1 MVYLVKLLHIPNFS
15 DSNQPSNGGMKYLN
29 QTDHDSVTGHV

>member
-15 DSNQPSNGGMKYLN
+15 DSNQPSTGGMKYLN